1 MQIRD
6 RPTPRAHLDT
16 MSQTSAPGTH
26 IFNLSVQCSPYLVHG
41 WDRHDVKCMCQGSVV
56 GNCAWCYHDVGLVGW
71 QVGVASQISQLV
83 SCDFGWS
90 CLQWIPPRWS
100 HRCCPQLAGR
110 RKNHLARHNCHNC
123 PEHTYL
129 ISSSFHLLSIFFP
142 SSFHL
147 LHSWI
152 LNILAMRSWRLSPV
166 CLIGCWTLNGTT
178 HISILVVIF
187 RSDASLLL
195 SFFLL
200 CFFLSFVR
208 WFVLSFFLSFS
219 LSVFLSFFLSLF
231 MVSRFSVF
239 LSVFLSFSLFLSSYQ
254 SILSGE
260 HSLVHWAFPSLVHW
274 ICFGLRHEVLQIN
287 IAWQV
292 RYFACEEGVA
302 VKAGDCPWPAL
313 GRLPKPARLA
323 LCTCCLACTWQAWR
337 FPPSSPPF
345 SYYITFVWQYECKSL
360 WLNVIIL
367 CHYPLY
373 VSVNVPILVHMWK
386 DVNIPPHPTPPQ
398 IACWWMWVQVI
409 VTERHYPV
417 PLSFVRVSERPH
429 SGAHVKGR

>member
-142 SSFHL
+142 SSSFLNLEYSWHEKLEVVTCLPDRMLDIEWNHPHIDSSCDISFRCISPSL
-147 LHSWI
+147 L
-152 LNILAMRSWRLSPV
+152 LP
-166 CLIGCWTLNGTT
+166 
-178 HISILVVIF
+178 
-187 RSDASLLL
+187 SLLL
-195 SFFLL
+195 SFFRSL
-200 CFFLSFVR
+200 VR
-208 WFVLSFFLSFS
+208 SFVLSFFLSFS

>member
-16 MSQTSAPGTH
+16 MSQTSAPWAH

-129 ISSSFHLLSIFFP
+129 ISSSFHLLSIFLP
-142 SSFHL
+142 SSSF
-147 LHSWI
+147 
-152 LNILAMRSWRLSPV
+152 LNILGMRSWRLSPV
-166 CLIGCWTLNGTT
+166 CLIGCWSLNGTT

-187 RSDASLLL
+187 RSDASLSFSPSSFFASFFRSLVR
-195 SFFLL
+195 SFFLSL
-200 CFFLSFVR
+200 VR
-208 WFVLSFFLSFS
+208 WFVLSFC
-219 LSVFLSFFLSLF
+219 LSFFLSLP
-231 MVSRFSVF
+231 VYVF
-239 LSVFLSFSLFLSSYQ
+239 PFFRLSFCLSVFFSLSFILSIYSIGRALTCALGFSLACALDLLWAKTWSITDQYCVAGALLCMWGRSGSESGGLSLTCIGPFAKTGTSCLVYLLPCLHVAGVTLSSFFF
-254 SILSGE
+254 SSFFLL
-260 HSLVHWAFPSLVHW
+260 H
-274 ICFGLRHEVLQIN
+274 
-287 IAWQV
+287 
-292 RYFACEEGVA
+292 YFCMA
-302 VKAGDCPWPAL
+302 
-313 GRLPKPARLA
+313 
-323 LCTCCLACTWQAWR
+323 
-337 FPPSSPPF
+337 
-345 SYYITFVWQYECKSL
+345 I
-360 WLNVIIL
+360 
-367 CHYPLY
+367 
-373 VSVNVPILVHMWK
+373 
-386 DVNIPPHPTPPQ
+386 
-398 IACWWMWVQVI
+398 WVQVI
-409 VTERHYPV
+409 VAERQYPV